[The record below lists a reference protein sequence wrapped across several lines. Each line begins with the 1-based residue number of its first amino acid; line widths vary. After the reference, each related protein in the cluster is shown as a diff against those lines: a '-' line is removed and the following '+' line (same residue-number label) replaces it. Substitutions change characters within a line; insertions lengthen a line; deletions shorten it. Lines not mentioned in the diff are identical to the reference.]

1 MAFTVTIFES
11 QPIGSVR
18 LVIGKFVND
27 GGSTGGD
34 IKTGLNTV
42 YAVTLGSKGSS
53 ILANQA
59 VYNETLP
66 LTNAGGTVTIV
77 TTANETGSFIIAGI

>member
-1 MAFTVTIFES
+1 MAFTVTIFETQS
-11 QPIGSVR
+11 IGSIK

-27 GGSTGGD
+27 GGSKGGD
-34 IKTGLNTV
+34 IKTGLSTV
-42 YAVTLGSKGSS
+42 YAVTLGSKGTE

-66 LTNAGGTVTIV
+66 LTNASGTVTIV
-77 TTANETGSFIIAGI
+77 TTENETGSFIIAGI